1 MSETLCPAGNHCYG
15 PPVLGNL
22 RRVPL
27 AILLVAAVILGAA
40 GCGTSGDR
48 GADPIKSAGVLR
60 VGTEGVY
67 SPFSY
72 HDPKTGE
79 LVGYDVD
86 VAKAVGEK
94 LGVRVEFVETPWDSI
109 FAALEADRFD
119 IVANQVTIT
128 AEREGKYDLSQPY
141 TVGEGVIV
149 TRANDDSIKSL
160 ADVKGKTA
168 AENAT
173 SNWSQVARDAG
184 ARVESVEGFTQAI
197 TLLNQGRVDVVIND
211 SIAVYAYLAET
222 GDKSVKIAATIGEKS
237 EQGFAARKNSG
248 YLPELDRALSELR
261 ADGTLS
267 EISQKYL
274 KADATGAPA
283 DTPIRAAGVL
293 RVGTEGTYAP
303 FSYHDPATG
312 ELVGYDIDVAKAV
325 GEQLGVPVQFV
336 ETPWDSIFAAL
347 EANRFD
353 VVANQ
358 VTINPERQAKSDL
371 SQPYTVGEG
380 VIVTRADDDSITSL
394 DDLKGKTT
402 AQSITSNWAQVAR
415 DAGATVEG
423 VEGFAQA
430 ITLLNQG
437 RIDATVNDSVAVYA
451 YLAETGD
458 TSVKIAAQTGQTSD
472 QGFAARKNS
481 GLLPELNGAL
491 DELRADGRLTA
502 ISEKYLKADATG
514 AAPEAAGQQ
523 PPGSQQEPPQ
533 VRSAF
538 QLVLDN
544 LWPLAKAALTMT
556 IPLTIIS
563 FVIGLVIALA
573 VALARLSSNVV
584 LSNVARF
591 YISIIRGTPLLVQL
605 FIVFYALPEFGVKI
619 DPFPAAVIAFSLNVG
634 GYAAEIIRS
643 AIQSVPKG
651 QWEAAETIGY
661 NYTGALRRI
670 ILPQATRVAVPP
682 LSNTLISL
690 VKDTSLASTILVT
703 ELLRQAQIVAAPTFE
718 FFALYGTAA
727 IYYWVI
733 CLVLSF
739 GQARVEHRLERYV
752 AR

>member
-1 MSETLCPAGNHCYG
+1 MHYY
-15 PPVLGNL
+15 L
-22 RRVPL
+22 RRAVL
-27 AILLVAAVILGAA
+27 AVILLAA
-40 GCGTSGDR
+40 LLATACGTSGKSE
-48 GADPIKSAGVLR
+48 DPIKSAGVLR

-94 LGVRVEFVETPWDSI
+94 LGVKVEFVETPWDSI

-119 IVANQVTIT
+119 VVANQVTIT
-128 AEREGKYDLSQPY
+128 PERQAKYDLSQPY
-141 TVGEGVIV
+141 
-149 TRANDDSIKSL
+149 S
-160 ADVKGKTA
+160 
-168 AENAT
+168 
-173 SNWSQVARDAG
+173 
-184 ARVESVEGFTQAI
+184 
-197 TLLNQGRVDVVIND
+197 
-211 SIAVYAYLAET
+211 
-222 GDKSVKIAATIGEKS
+222 
-237 EQGFAARKNSG
+237 
-248 YLPELDRALSELR
+248 
-261 ADGTLS
+261 
-267 EISQKYL
+267 
-274 KADATGAPA
+274 
-283 DTPIRAAGVL
+283 
-293 RVGTEGTYAP
+293 
-303 FSYHDPATG
+303 
-312 ELVGYDIDVAKAV
+312 
-325 GEQLGVPVQFV
+325 
-336 ETPWDSIFAAL
+336 
-347 EANRFD
+347 
-353 VVANQ
+353 
-358 VTINPERQAKSDL
+358 
-371 SQPYTVGEG
+371 VGEG
-380 VIVTRADDDSITSL
+380 VIVTRADDDSIKSL
-394 DDLKGKTT
+394 ADLKGKTT

-415 DAGATVEG
+415 DAGATVQS

-437 RIDATVNDSVAVYA
+437 RIDATVNDSIAVYA

-458 TSVKIAAQTGQTSD
+458 TSVKIAAQTGEKSD

-491 DELRADGRLTA
+491 QELHANGTLAR
-502 ISEKYLKADATG
+502 ISQKYLKADATG
-514 AAPEAAGQQ
+514 AAPEGTQGA
-523 PPGSQQEPPQ
+523 PGSQQEPPQ

-563 FVIGLVIALA
+563 FIIGLVIALG

-584 LSNVARF
+584 LSNIARF

-661 NYTGALRRI
+661 NYAGALRRI

-739 GQARVEHRLERYV
+739 GQARVERRLERYV

>member
-1 MSETLCPAGNHCYG
+1 MFGY
-15 PPVLGNL
+15 L
-22 RRVPL
+22 RRSLL
-27 AILLVAAVILGAA
+27 AVFLVAAVILGAA
-40 GCGTSGDR
+40 GCGSSDDTNDE
-48 GADPIKSAGVLR
+48 PIKAAGVLR

-72 HDPKTGE
+72 HDPATGE

-86 VAKAVGEK
+86 VARAVGDK
-94 LGVRVEFVETPWDSI
+94 LGVTVEFVETPWDSM

-119 IVANQVTIT
+119 IVANEVTINP
-128 AEREGKYDLSQPY
+128 ERQAKYDLSQPY
-141 TVGEGVIV
+141 SVGEGVIV
-149 TRANDDSIKSL
+149 TRADDNSIRSL
-160 ADVKGKTA
+160 ADIRGKTA

-173 SNWSQVARDAG
+173 SNWSEVARNAG
-184 ARVESVEGFTQAI
+184 ANVEAVEGFTQAI

-222 GDKSVKIAATIGEKS
+222 GDTSVKIAGTVGEKS

-248 YLPELDRALSELR
+248 FLPELDRALAELR
-261 ADGTLS
+261 ADGTLA

-283 DTPIRAAGVL
+283 NTPIRTAGVL
-293 RVGTEGTYAP
+293 RVGTEGTYSP

-312 ELVGYDIDVAKAV
+312 DLTGYDVDVARAV
-325 GEQLGVPVQFV
+325 GEKLGVPVEFV

-353 VVANQ
+353 VVANE
-358 VTINPERQAKSDL
+358 VTINPERQAKYDL
-371 SQPYTVGEG
+371 SSPYSIGEG

-394 DDLKGKTT
+394 DDLKGKIT

-437 RIDATVNDSVAVYA
+437 RVDATVNDSIAVYA

-458 TSVKIAAQTGQTSD
+458 TSVKIAAETGEKSE

-481 GLLPELNGAL
+481 GFLPELNGAL
-491 DELRADGRLTA
+491 EQLRADGTLSE
-502 ISEKYLKADATG
+502 ISQKYLKADATG
-514 AAPEAAGQQ
+514 TAQAADGESA
-523 PPGSQQEPPQ
+523 PQ

-538 QLVLDN
+538 ELVVDN
-544 LWPLAKAALTMT
+544 LWPLAKAAITMT

-563 FVIGLVIALA
+563 FAIGLVLALA
-573 VALARLSSNVV
+573 VALARLSRNVI
-584 LSNVARF
+584 LTNVARF

-643 AIQSVPKG
+643 AIQSIPKG
-651 QWEAAETIGY
+651 QWEAAETIGF
-661 NYTGALRRI
+661 NYAGALRRI
-670 ILPQATRVAVPP
+670 ILPQASRVAVPP

-703 ELLRQAQIVAAPTFE
+703 ELLRQAQIIAAPTFE

-739 GQARVEHRLERYV
+739 GQSRLEHRLERYV
-752 AR
+752 VR